1 MVEADGKKVMVFQKY
16 DEDQKTV
23 NSSTLVYSVYQ
34 NGVWSEPKS
43 VCDEKTSDFYA
54 DLKVIDNEIFLTWQK
69 VKKQLSIEDDAQT
82 ALEQI
87 GKNSEVY
94 FAKFNKQSD
103 TFNTPVKVT
112 NNTFA
117 DMMPRI
123 CVLELK
129 TL

>member
-94 FAKFNKQSD
+94 FAKFNK
-103 TFNTPVKVT
+103 
-112 NNTFA
+112 
-117 DMMPRI
+117 
-123 CVLELK
+123 
-129 TL
+129 